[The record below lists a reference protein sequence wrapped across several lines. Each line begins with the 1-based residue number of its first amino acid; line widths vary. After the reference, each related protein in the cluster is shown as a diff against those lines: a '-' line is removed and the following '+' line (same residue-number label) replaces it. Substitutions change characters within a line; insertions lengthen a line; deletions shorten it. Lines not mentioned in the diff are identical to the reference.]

1 MSLCWLCP
9 GQGSQTPD
17 MLARLADDALAAP
30 QLQTLS
36 AHLAADTLAAADDP
50 TRCFDNRHAQPL
62 IVLYGLTVASA
73 LRAAG
78 IAPAVVAGYSV
89 GELTAHGAAGALAPE
104 TALAL
109 ARRRAES
116 MDAASPAAHGLLAV
130 RGIALARVRQQAET
144 AGATVSIVNGADH
157 VVLAG
162 AQSVLASLETAFS
175 AQGAHAVPLAVTVPA
190 HSHWLADAV
199 APFRAALEA
208 ADWLPHEAPVPSC
221 IDGRSVASRAAAVD
235 ALSRQLA
242 EPLDWART
250 LDVAR
255 ELGATVF
262 FELGPGDSLTR
273 MVREHH
279 PDIEARALS
288 EFASLRG
295 AATWLAR
302 AIR

>member
-17 MLARLADDALAAP
+17 MLAHLTDDELVGQWLAKHSRHVAP
-30 QLQTLS
+30 QTLTI
-36 AHLAADTLAAADDP
+36 AGDAEH
-50 TRCFDNRHAQPL
+50 CFDNRHAQPL
-62 IVLYGLTVASA
+62 IVLYGLAVASA
-73 LRAAG
+73 LREAG
-78 IAPAVVAGYSV
+78 ISPAVVAGYSV

-109 ARRRAES
+109 ARRRAEC
-116 MDAASPAAHGLLAV
+116 MDAASPPDHGLLAV
-130 RGIALARVRQQAET
+130 RGIALERVRQQAAA
-144 AGATVSIVNGADH
+144 AGAAISIVNGADH

-162 AQSVLASLETAFS
+162 ARTALAALETTLA
-175 AQGAHAVPLAVTVPA
+175 AQGAHVVTLAVTVPA
-190 HSHWLADAV
+190 HSRWLASAV

-208 ADWLPHEAPVPSC
+208 VQWLPHQAPVPSC
-221 IDGRSVASRAAAVD
+221 IDGRSVASRATAVD

-255 ELGATVF
+255 EMGATVF

-273 MVREHH
+273 MVRERH
-279 PDIEARALS
+279 PELEARALS

-295 AATWLAR
+295 AANWLAR